1 MARPECVQAMQQAI
15 GREPTAAEVRGI
27 EERLVASLR
36 RFNRED
42 RLRAMSMTPEQRL
55 QEAARIAAEDMVA
68 EARKK
73 QQRTTLSA
81 LKVSQL
87 TQYVRS
93 FPGTALDALDELL
106 AFKAGG
112 KGRVQSV
119 ETRAKVIEA
128 DANRQLQDLWEA
140 NAGTWLGL
148 VEQTQNL
155 RTLAR
160 AIFGEQVDDPQ
171 AMRAAEA
178 WRTVTEA
185 LRLQFNEAGGRIGKL
200 DDWGMPHHHSSVKV
214 AKAGRDAW
222 IDDILPRLN
231 RDRYVNDDGTLMD
244 DTQLREFL
252 GEAWLSI
259 ASQGANKLEPGKFRG
274 TGMKANRHAEER
286 QIHFRDADAYL
297 GYLDQFGEKGLYE
310 VLTGH
315 IGVLAR
321 DLALVETFG
330 PNPDHTFR
338 LLLDRAQKE
347 AATADPTQAGD
358 IAKQVLRLEAQYNI
372 VAGRTLPVASERIA
386 RWSDNLRSLL
396 VAGRLGSA
404 PISAIS
410 DLGTMHTTAA
420 VNGLS
425 HVQLLR
431 NQLAT
436 LNPLNRTE
444 LRLARR
450 AGLAMDTL
458 IGSLNRFGTD
468 TLTSFTSKLAT
479 ASLRVSGLNAIT
491 EARQRAFGVL
501 MMDNLGSLS
510 REKAFS
516 ELDEL
521 DNRILLSKGV
531 TETDWNL
538 WKQADLEDFG
548 NGNDGVLTPDA
559 IAQLDDAKVAAVIRP
574 QLDEIRAKADE
585 AIGKLYERNA
595 TDEARLLKR
604 AAKLDAA
611 RTRAATLLDQFSARV
626 RGKTDKATQALRARG
641 ELLKARAERAAVEA
655 DINAYLL
662 AQKQQ
667 EQVRQFL
674 YAVEEG
680 AAAEGMMPRVER
692 NVQASSRQRGGIGE
706 RLGRRLAKS
715 ERAIADLEQ
724 RITALDADAQTRIE
738 GKDKELADRLD
749 AQAKELGA
757 MVARARERFA
767 QRQRAVERIEAQV
780 DVQQSRAIRQARRDA
795 MLRLMGV
802 VREEVDM
809 AVIVPGARERRIMQE
824 NVQRGTLKGE
834 LVRSFF
840 LFKSFP
846 IAMITRH
853 WGRASR
859 MPGAGRAVYMA
870 SLIATTTVLGALTL
884 QIRELINGR
893 DPKKMS
899 DARFFGEALLQG
911 GSLGI
916 FADFLYSLST
926 QNYRG
931 PVATFLGPQ
940 ISLLEEAFMLSAG
953 NLVEA
958 AQGEDTHFGAEL
970 TKFIKGITPGSSL
983 WYARAAFDHL
993 IFQQLQDYFSPGYIR
1008 NMKRRAR
1015 KEFNQEYWWEP
1026 GQAQPRRAPDLGR
1039 ALE

>member
-36 RFNRED
+36 RLSRED
-42 RLRAMSMTPEQRL
+42 RLGVMAMTPEQRL
-55 QEAARIAAEDMVA
+55 QEAARIASEDMVA

-87 TQYVRS
+87 GQYVKQ
-93 FPGTALDALDELL
+93 FPGTALDAIDELL

-112 KGRVQSV
+112 KGRVTSV
-119 ETRAKVIEA
+119 ESRAKAIESR
-128 DANRQLQDLWEA
+128 ANAELLELWEA
-140 NAGTWLGL
+140 NAGNWFGL
-148 VEQTQNL
+148 FENTESL
-155 RTLAR
+155 RTLTR
-160 AIFGEQVDDPQ
+160 AIFGEQVDNPQ

-178 WRTVTEA
+178 WRSVTEA
-185 LRLQFNEAGGRIGKL
+185 LRLQFNEGGGRIGRL
-200 DDWGMPHHHSSVKV
+200 DDWGMPHHHSSAKV
-214 AKAGRDAW
+214 AAAGRDAW
-222 IDDILPRLN
+222 VDDILPRLN
-231 RDRYVNDDGTLMD
+231 RERYVNEDGTLMD
-244 DTQLREFL
+244 DAQLREFL

-259 ASQGANKLEPGKFRG
+259 ATQGANKLEPGTFRG
-274 TGMKANRHAEER
+274 AGMKANRHAEER

-297 GYLDQFGEKGLYE
+297 GYLDEFGEKGLYE

-338 LLLDRAQKE
+338 LLLDKAQKE
-347 AATADPTQAGD
+347 AAIADPTKTGKVAER
-358 IAKQVLRLEAQYNI
+358 VLKMESLYHY
-372 VAGRTLPVASERIA
+372 VAGRSQPVASERLA

-396 VAGRLGSA
+396 VSSRLGSA
-404 PISAIS
+404 LISSFS
-410 DLGTMHTTAA
+410 DEGTMHLTAA

-425 HVQLLR
+425 HTQLLR

-436 LNPLNRTE
+436 LNPLNREE

-450 AGLAMDTL
+450 TGLAMDTL

-468 TLTSFTSKLAT
+468 TLASRMSKIAT
-479 ASLRVSGLNAIT
+479 ATLRVSGLNAIT
-491 EARQRAFGVL
+491 EARQRSFGVT
-501 MMDNLGSLS
+501 MMDALGSLS

-516 ELDEL
+516 ELDDL

-548 NGNDGVLTPDA
+548 NGNDGVLTPES
-559 IAQLDDAKVAAVIRP
+559 IAQIDDAKVSEVIRP

-585 AIGKLYERNA
+585 AIDKLYERNA
-595 TDEARLLKR
+595 TDEARLQKR
-604 AAKLDAA
+604 AGKLEAA
-611 RTRAATLLDQFSARV
+611 RARAATLLDQFGARV
-626 RGKTDKATQALRARG
+626 RGKADQATQSLRARG
-641 ELLKARAERAAVEA
+641 ELLKARTERAAVEA

-692 NVQASSRQRGGIGE
+692 NVQAASRQRGGIGE

-715 ERAIADLEQ
+715 EQRIAEFEQ
-724 RITALDADAQTRIE
+724 RIAALDADARTRIE

-749 AQAKELGA
+749 AQAQELGT

-780 DVQQSRAIRQARRDA
+780 ETQQARAIRQARRDA
-795 MLRLMGV
+795 MLRLMST

-809 AVIVPGARERRIMQE
+809 AVIVPGARERVIMMDGL
-824 NVQRGTLKGE
+824 QRGTLKGE
-834 LVRSFF
+834 LVKSFF

-846 IAMITRH
+846 IAMLLRH

-870 SLIATTTVLGALTL
+870 SLMASTTLLGALTL
-884 QIRELINGR
+884 QIKELINGR

-899 DARFFGEALLQG
+899 EARFYGEALLQG

-916 FADFLYSLST
+916 FSDFLYSLST
-926 QNYRG
+926 QNFRG

-940 ISLLEEAFMLSAG
+940 IGLLEEAFMLSAG

-958 AQGEDTHFGAEL
+958 AQGEDTNFGAEL
-970 TKFIKGITPGSSL
+970 TKFIKGITPGGNL
-983 WYARAAFDHL
+983 WYARAALDHL
-993 IFQQLQDYFSPGYIR
+993 IFQQMQDYYSPGYIR
-1008 NMKRRAR
+1008 NMKRRGR
-1015 KEFNQEYWWEP
+1015 KEFGQEYWWDP
-1026 GQAQPRRAPDLGR
+1026 GQAQPSRAPDLGR
-1039 ALE
+1039 AFE